1 MITGRDYPNLFF
13 FFVKESWS
21 VYINLCKIY
30 FQKMSFSFEIRGVI
44 ALWSFL
50 PWGNATFSLFGTTMK
65 SSPPKVY
72 SLRLTFYIH
81 HCCQSALPPF
91 SYLIW
96 VPLIGRS
103 KGFPVFHTTLKK
115 YSNCGLTTIIKKGLF
130 ILSFKHNGLTHVN
143 WYISKESETKWTHKL
158 RKGIST
164 SLISETIC

>member
-1 MITGRDYPNLFF
+1 MITGRDYPNLLF

-50 PWGNATFSLFGTTMK
+50 PWGNATFSLFGTTME

-96 VPLIGRS
+96 VCLLLGEAKVFQYFTQLWKNIVIVDLQQLLKKVYLFYPSNITDWHMSTDIYQRS
-103 KGFPVFHTTLKK
+103 KKQNEHINYV
-115 YSNCGLTTIIKKGLF
+115 
-130 ILSFKHNGLTHVN
+130 
-143 WYISKESETKWTHKL
+143 
-158 RKGIST
+158 R
-164 SLISETIC
+164 